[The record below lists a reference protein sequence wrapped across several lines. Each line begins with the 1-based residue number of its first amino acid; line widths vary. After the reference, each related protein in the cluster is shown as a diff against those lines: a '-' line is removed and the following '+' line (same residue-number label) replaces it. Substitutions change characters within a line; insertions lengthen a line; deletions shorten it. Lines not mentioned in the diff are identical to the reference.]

1 MLSSNDEVFLRRAV
15 TIAGNGLFSARP
27 NPRVGC
33 VIAKNGRVIGEGWHV
48 RAGDAHAEINALA
61 SASDSTVGAD
71 VYVSLEPCSHTGR
84 TPPCVDALIE
94 AGVARVITATTDPN
108 PKVCGEGVSRLRA
121 SGIEVVVAESDFG
134 AIELNSGFFKR
145 MLTGRPQIRLKIA
158 ATLDGRTAAHDGS
171 SRWITGAE
179 ARADVH
185 RLRARSCAVVTGIG
199 TVLADDPRLTARVDG
214 TFAQPMRVIVQGRR
228 RIPEDA
234 QLFNEPGRIVLVQP
248 ESDYSHAALPEDVG
262 VLVLS
267 DEPESV
273 NLEALIRFLSEQECN
288 EVLLESGPTL
298 SGAFLAQGL
307 VDEIWVYQ
315 SAGLLGDRGRA
326 MFELDGVNTIS
337 DQIALHLKEVTRMG
351 EDLRL
356 IYTPRGSS

>member
-15 TIAGNGLFSARP
+15 KIAENGLFSARP

-33 VIAKNGRVIGEGWHV
+33 VIVKNGRVIGEGWHV
-48 RAGDAHAEINALA
+48 RAGEAHAEINALA
-61 SASDSTVGAD
+61 SASDSTAGAD

-108 PKVCGEGVSRLRA
+108 PKVYGEGVNRLRA

-134 AIELNSGFFKR
+134 AAELNNGFFKR

-158 ATLDGRTAAHDGS
+158 ATLDGRTAARDGS

-214 TFAQPMRVIVQGRR
+214 VLAQPIRVIVQGRR
-228 RIPEDA
+228 RIPMDA
-234 QLFNEPGRIVLVQP
+234 RLFNEPGRIVLVQP
-248 ESDYSHAALPEDVG
+248 ESDCSNEALPDDVG
-262 VLVLS
+262 TVVFS
-267 DEPESV
+267 DGSGSV
-273 NLEALIRFLSEQECN
+273 DLKALTRFLSEQECN
-288 EVLLESGPTL
+288 EVLIESGPKL

-326 MFELDGVNTIS
+326 MFELDGVNTIA
-337 DQIALHLKEVTRMG
+337 DQMALHLKEVTRME

>member
-15 TIAGNGLFSARP
+15 KIAENGLFSARP

-33 VIAKNGRVIGEGWHV
+33 VIVKNGRVIGEGWHV
-48 RAGDAHAEINALA
+48 RAGEAHAEINALA
-61 SASDSTVGAD
+61 SASDSTAGAD

-84 TPPCVDALIE
+84 TPPCVDALID

-108 PKVCGEGVSRLRA
+108 PKVYGEGVNRLRA

-134 AIELNSGFFKR
+134 AAELNNGFFKR

-214 TFAQPMRVIVQGRR
+214 VLAQPIRVIVQGRR
-228 RIPEDA
+228 RIPMDA
-234 QLFNEPGRIVLVQP
+234 RLFNEPGRIVLVQP
-248 ESDYSHAALPEDVG
+248 ESDCGNEALTDDVG
-262 VLVLS
+262 VAVL
-267 DEPESV
+267 PGESGSV
-273 NLEALIRFLSEQECN
+273 DLKALTRFLSEQECN
-288 EVLLESGPTL
+288 EVLIESGPKL

-326 MFELDGVNTIS
+326 MFELDGVNTIA
-337 DQIALHLKEVTRMG
+337 DQMALHLKEVTHMG

>member
-15 TIAGNGLFSARP
+15 KIAENGLFSARP

-33 VIAKNGRVIGEGWHV
+33 VIVKNGRVIGEGWHV
-48 RAGDAHAEINALA
+48 RAGEAHAEINALA
-61 SASDSTVGAD
+61 SASDSTAGAD

-108 PKVCGEGVSRLRA
+108 PKVYGEGVNRLRA

-134 AIELNSGFFKR
+134 AAELNSGFFKR
-145 MLTGRPQIRLKIA
+145 MTTGRPQIRLKIA
-158 ATLDGRTAAHDGS
+158 ATLDGRTAARDGS

-214 TFAQPMRVIVQGRR
+214 VLAQPIRVIVQGRR
-228 RIPEDA
+228 RIPMDA
-234 QLFNEPGRIVLVQP
+234 RLFNEPGRIVLVQP
-248 ESDYSHAALPEDVG
+248 ESDCSNEALPDDVG
-262 VLVLS
+262 TVVFS
-267 DEPESV
+267 DGSGSV
-273 NLEALIRFLSEQECN
+273 DLEALIRFLSEQECN
-288 EVLLESGPTL
+288 EVLIESGPKL

-326 MFELDGVNTIS
+326 MFELDGVNTIA
-337 DQIALHLKEVTRMG
+337 DQMALHLKEVTRME

>member
-15 TIAGNGLFSARP
+15 KIAENGLFSARP

-33 VIAKNGRVIGEGWHV
+33 VIVKNGRVIGEGWHV
-48 RAGDAHAEINALA
+48 RAGEAHAEINALA
-61 SASDSTVGAD
+61 SASDSTAGAD

-108 PKVCGEGVSRLRA
+108 PKVYGEGVNRLRA

-134 AIELNSGFFKR
+134 AAELNSGFFKR

-158 ATLDGRTAAHDGS
+158 ATLDGRTAARDGS

-214 TFAQPMRVIVQGRR
+214 VLAQPIRVIVQGRR
-228 RIPEDA
+228 RIPMDA
-234 QLFNEPGRIVLVQP
+234 RLFNEPGRIVLVQP
-248 ESDYSHAALPEDVG
+248 ESDCGNEALTDDVG
-262 VLVLS
+262 VVVFS
-267 DEPESV
+267 DGSGSV
-273 NLEALIRFLSEQECN
+273 DLEALIRFLSEQECN
-288 EVLLESGPTL
+288 EVLIESGPKL

-326 MFELDGVNTIS
+326 MFELDGVNTIA
-337 DQIALHLKEVTRMG
+337 DQMMLHLKEVTHVG

-356 IYTPRGSS
+356 IYSPRGSS

>member
-15 TIAGNGLFSARP
+15 KIAENGLFSARP

-33 VIAKNGRVIGEGWHV
+33 VIVKNGRVIGEGWHV
-48 RAGDAHAEINALA
+48 RAGEAHAEINALA
-61 SASDSTVGAD
+61 SASDSTAGAD

-108 PKVCGEGVSRLRA
+108 PKVYGEGVNRLRA

-134 AIELNSGFFKR
+134 AAELNNGFFKR

-158 ATLDGRTAAHDGS
+158 ATLDGRTAARDGS

-214 TFAQPMRVIVQGRR
+214 VLAQPIRVIVQGRR
-228 RIPEDA
+228 RIPMDA
-234 QLFNEPGRIVLVQP
+234 RLFNEPGRIVLVQP
-248 ESDYSHAALPEDVG
+248 ESDCGNEALTDDVG
-262 VLVLS
+262 VAVL
-267 DEPESV
+267 PGESGSV
-273 NLEALIRFLSEQECN
+273 DLEALIRFLSEQECN
-288 EVLLESGPTL
+288 EVLIESGPKL

-326 MFELDGVNTIS
+326 MFELDGVNTIA
-337 DQIALHLKEVTRMG
+337 DQMALHLKEVTHMG

>member
-15 TIAGNGLFSARP
+15 KIAENGLFSARP

-33 VIAKNGRVIGEGWHV
+33 VIVKNGRVIGEGWHV
-48 RAGDAHAEINALA
+48 RAGEAHAEINALA
-61 SASDSTVGAD
+61 SASDSTAGAD

-108 PKVCGEGVSRLRA
+108 PKVYGEGVNRLRA

-134 AIELNSGFFKR
+134 AAELNNGFFKR

-214 TFAQPMRVIVQGRR
+214 VLAQPIRVIVQGRR
-228 RIPEDA
+228 RIPMDA
-234 QLFNEPGRIVLVQP
+234 RLFNEPGRIVLVQP
-248 ESDYSHAALPEDVG
+248 ESDCGNEALTDDVG
-262 VLVLS
+262 VAVL
-267 DEPESV
+267 PGESGSV
-273 NLEALIRFLSEQECN
+273 DLEALIRFLSEQECN
-288 EVLLESGPTL
+288 EVLVESGPKL

-326 MFELDGVNTIS
+326 MFELDGVNTIA
-337 DQIALHLKEVTRMG
+337 DQMALHLKEVTHMG

>member
-15 TIAGNGLFSARP
+15 RIAENGLFSARP

-33 VIAKNGRVIGEGWHV
+33 VIVKNGRVIGEGWHV
-48 RAGDAHAEINALA
+48 RAGEAHAEINALA
-61 SASDSTVGAD
+61 SASDSTAGAD

-108 PKVCGEGVSRLRA
+108 PKVYGEGVNRLRA

-134 AIELNSGFFKR
+134 AAELNSGFFKR
-145 MLTGRPQIRLKIA
+145 MLTGSPQIRLKIA
-158 ATLDGRTAAHDGS
+158 ATLVGSTAARDGS

-214 TFAQPMRVIVQGRR
+214 VLAQPIRVIVQGRR
-228 RIPEDA
+228 RIPMDA
-234 QLFNEPGRIVLVQP
+234 RLFNERGRIVLVQP
-248 ESDYSHAALPEDVG
+248 ESDCSNEALPDDVG
-262 VLVLS
+262 TVVFS
-267 DEPESV
+267 DGSGSV
-273 NLEALIRFLSEQECN
+273 DLKALTRFLSEQECN
-288 EVLLESGPTL
+288 EVLIESGPKL

-326 MFELDGVNTIS
+326 MFELDGVNTIA
-337 DQIALHLKEVTRMG
+337 DQMTLHLKEVTHVG

-356 IYTPRGSS
+356 IYSPRGSS